1 MDAGFITGQQFKN
14 NLETGVAQQAMSQ
27 TNQVTPYG
35 NLSYSMTGGYSGP
48 NGVWIP
54 QYTATQT
61 LNPNQ
66 QKLLDS
72 RTNQQQG
79 LFNLAEGFMPQLQ
92 QGLSTN
98 LPTFGALPDTKAFT
112 DDAYKALMSR
122 SNQDIGAQRE
132 AQRVLNANQGVA
144 AGSDA
149 YNRSFQP
156 IDRSAVDA
164 SQQATINAQQ
174 LADQYF
180 NRELAGRTYQMQDA
194 VTRQQNPFQQ
204 YSSLF
209 NLAGGNTDPNLVN
222 TPQAQIQT
230 PDMTSPYMGQAQ
242 MAQQGAL
249 AGQAASSSRTG
260 AMAGLA
266 GAALTAAA
274 MF

>member
-122 SNQDIGAQRE
+122 SNQDIGAQRD